1 MNKELL
7 DITSSQKVNLY
18 AQIFSIKKCVTNVAT
33 SVVLDR
39 YFDYEMLKKAIVMAV
54 NRCEAMRLRF
64 VRKKGKIKQY
74 FIEHDE
80 PEIGIW
86 DFYGMTEE
94 KRDRIIFKD
103 ASKKYKLFGKRQFRI
118 YIYRDIDGFEGI
130 YMNVNHMIQDSSGIM
145 IFFKDILD
153 IYDALATGNDMP
165 KPMSSYKSIIIKE
178 LQYENSK
185 QQEKDYEFW
194 KEYWEKG
201 EPIFTGI
208 DGKKRLLLEQKKKK
222 NNNYRAASILS
233 LLHPDTARWMQY
245 ANEDKTAKW
254 MQFCIDNNISF
265 QCLVLLAVRCHLS
278 AVNDREEDVTVN
290 LTAARRATLTEK
302 KCGGSRVHFF
312 PFRTIFSEEKAAID
326 VLKDIK
332 DEQAVCF
339 RHCELNPLEIRN
351 IRVPMYNITSS
362 VVYEDISVTYQPLH
376 IELNG
381 TKARTRWH
389 HNGASSNPMYLT
401 IMNNEEKG
409 LDFYYE
415 YLKYRFDEQTV
426 RRLALNIENTMDMVV
441 DNKELTIGE
450 ILDILQG
457 ES

>member
-39 YFDYEMLKKAIVMAV
+39 HFDYEMLKKAIVMAV

-194 KEYWEKG
+194 KE
-201 EPIFTGI
+201 
-208 DGKKRLLLEQKKKK
+208 
-222 NNNYRAASILS
+222 
-233 LLHPDTARWMQY
+233 
-245 ANEDKTAKW
+245 
-254 MQFCIDNNISF
+254 
-265 QCLVLLAVRCHLS
+265 
-278 AVNDREEDVTVN
+278 
-290 LTAARRATLTEK
+290 
-302 KCGGSRVHFF
+302 
-312 PFRTIFSEEKAAID
+312 
-326 VLKDIK
+326 
-332 DEQAVCF
+332 
-339 RHCELNPLEIRN
+339 
-351 IRVPMYNITSS
+351 
-362 VVYEDISVTYQPLH
+362 
-376 IELNG
+376 
-381 TKARTRWH
+381 
-389 HNGASSNPMYLT
+389 
-401 IMNNEEKG
+401 
-409 LDFYYE
+409 
-415 YLKYRFDEQTV
+415 
-426 RRLALNIENTMDMVV
+426 
-441 DNKELTIGE
+441 
-450 ILDILQG
+450 
-457 ES
+457 